1 LAEAQ
6 YNTAPRGKGQSK
18 RHRKYSPE
26 EGDDEYESSERVV
39 AKKAKKQGRGGAKNV
54 ESKGRKDRKQLKI
67 NINMNSV
74 TGAPSGN

>member
-1 LAEAQ
+1 
-6 YNTAPRGKGQSK
+6 
-18 RHRKYSPE
+18 
-26 EGDDEYESSERVV
+26 V
-39 AKKAKKQGRGGAKNV
+39 AKKSKKQGRGAAKNV